1 MGLREGV
8 CCARQEVD
16 SWSEL
21 AGCMGKEVRRG
32 GYSQEIGGKH
42 SGEKGEE
49 EGKKGQKEGDGS
61 QGAEGIGQEARQGS
75 PIDNGPSTD

>member
-49 EGKKGQKEGDGS
+49 EGKKG
-61 QGAEGIGQEARQGS
+61 AEGRGREPRCRRDWS
-75 PIDNGPSTD
+75 RN